1 MTTETSVRETS
12 DARDAFIRL
21 REAAG
26 LPTGGEIV
34 LKEEVV
40 ELAEKLDVEAG
51 EKTKPRI
58 VFDILSRYVYLYH
71 TRSERMGR
79 TWEDAQEGCRGY
91 DYIQSREADK
101 LADVLEAM
109 KSPVT
114 TR

>member
-12 DARDAFIRL
+12 KARDAFIRL

-26 LPTGGEIV
+26 LPAGGEIV

-40 ELAEKLDVEAG
+40 ALAEKLDIETEG
-51 EKTKPRI
+51 KTKPRI
-58 VFDILSRYVYLYH
+58 VFDILDRYVYQFH
-71 TRSERMGR
+71 SRSGSFSR
-79 TWEDAQEGCRGY
+79 TWEDAQEGCR
-91 DYIQSREADK
+91 DHHYIQAREADK
-101 LADVLEAM
+101 LADVVEAM